1 MSFQVKES
9 NRAPSFDEIQ
19 ERKKYAERE
28 RRERG
33 TRPRGNPHAKIDP

>member
-9 NRAPSFDEIQ
+9 NRAPSFDKIQ

-28 RRERG
+28 GERAQRE
-33 TRPRGNPHAKIDP
+33 K